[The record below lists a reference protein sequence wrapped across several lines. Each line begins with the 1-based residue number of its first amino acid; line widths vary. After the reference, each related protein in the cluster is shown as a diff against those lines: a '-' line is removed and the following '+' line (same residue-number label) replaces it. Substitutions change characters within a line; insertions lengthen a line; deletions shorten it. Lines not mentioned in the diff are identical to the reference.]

1 MQTLTIHPTGWRFE
15 TAPLSAELFYRAG
28 IPLLMALHLGWHH
41 PGATSLGQRAVE
53 LGYFSGLALMSW
65 CSLILCTHA
74 LFYFFRPLR
83 PAPWVLW
90 LGGALLSLV
99 VMSWPKMVYVQLS
112 DVFLASPYHGS
123 DGPFLSWSRIT
134 QALNNAPPG
143 IIAWLAVNAFYDRVL
158 NLPRFRYPAQVMVS
172 PARPVFELPAPASQA
187 PDFLATLPGIRTEQV
202 LALEAC
208 DHYIRVHTG
217 TSTPMVHYRF
227 GDAVEQMTGVP
238 GLQVHRSYWVASR
251 AMQALQRHKHGHQ
264 LLLSHGVQ
272 VPVSRTYLNAVK
284 AAGERLGFIREA
296 DSY

>member
-15 TAPLSAELFYRAG
+15 TAPLPAELFYRAG
-28 IPLLMALHLGWHH
+28 VPLLMALHLGWHH
-41 PGATSLGQRAVE
+41 PGATSLGQRTVE

-74 LFYFFRPLR
+74 LFHLFRRVR
-83 PAPWVLW
+83 PAPWMLW

-99 VMSWPKMVYVQLS
+99 VLSYPKMVYVQLS
-112 DVFLASPYHGS
+112 NVFLASPYHGS

-134 QALNNAPPG
+134 QALSNAPPG

-158 NLPRFRYPAQVMVS
+158 NLPRFRYPAPAVAS
-172 PARPVFELPAPASQA
+172 PVRPVFALPAPAPQT
-187 PDFLATLPGIRTEQV
+187 PDFLTNLPAIGTDQI

-208 DHYIRVHTG
+208 DHYIRVHTA
-217 TSTPMVHYRF
+217 TSRPLILYRF
-227 GDAVEQMTGVP
+227 GDAVEQMAGVP

-251 AMQALQRHKHGHQ
+251 AIQTLQRHKHAHQ

-272 VPVSRTYLNAVK
+272 VPVSRTYLSAVK
-284 AAGERLGFIREA
+284 AESERLGFNPDA
-296 DSY
+296 NSD

>member
-1 MQTLTIHPTGWRFE
+1 MQALAIHPTGWRFE
-15 TAPLSAELFYRAG
+15 TAPLPAELFYRAG
-28 IPLLMALHLGWHH
+28 IPILMALHLGWHH
-41 PGATSLGQRAVE
+41 PGATSLGQRAME

-65 CSLILCTHA
+65 SSLILCTFV

-83 PAPWVLW
+83 PAPWMLW

-99 VMSWPKMVYVQLS
+99 VLSYPKMAYVQLS

-134 QALNNAPPG
+134 QALSNAPPG

-158 NLPRFRYPAQVMVS
+158 DLPRFRYPAKAIVS
-172 PARPVFELPAPASQA
+172 AARPVSELPAPASQT
-187 PDFLATLPGIRTEQV
+187 PDFLTSLPAIRTDQV

-208 DHYIRVHTG
+208 DHYIRIHTG
-217 TSTPMVHYRF
+217 TGKPMVHYRF
-227 GDAVEQMTGVP
+227 GEAVEQMAGVP
-238 GLQVHRSYWVASR
+238 GLQVHRSYWVASH

-272 VPVSRTYLNAVK
+272 VPVSRTYLSAVK
-284 AAGERLGFIREA
+284 VAGEHLGIIGDA
-296 DSY
+296 NSL